1 MMKTKLLCF
10 ILLLIAITVQA
21 QKTDSLPASNVWS
34 LKQCVD
40 YALANNL
47 AVQRSNY
54 NVETAKVNLLQAKM
68 ALLPTV
74 NASASYGYN
83 WGRSVNPVTNLF
95 TTSEIR
101 SLSPNANANLILFNG
116 FRLQNSLKQNARDQ
130 QASVEDLAKVKNDI
144 SINIA
149 VYFINVVFNKE
160 QLENAK
166 FQLSSTQQQYE
177 RTKKQVEAGALPKS
191 NELNLDAQ
199 VATNELT
206 VIQRE
211 NALNLSLLQL
221 KQALQL
227 PASTPLDVDIPKV
240 EIEDLVLDQSRD
252 QIYDIARQTM
262 PEIRSA
268 QLKVESANYAAKA
281 AKGALYPRLT
291 LFGSINSNYS
301 SASEQRFV
309 SDGGAPVPTPTGA
322 YVNNGGTIVPV
333 LTDAPS
339 GSFQNTN
346 LMKDQLQ
353 DNVFRQAGI
362 QLSIPIFNGLQ
373 TRSAYQRS
381 VINKEVVT
389 IAAKETENT
398 LRQSVETAYNDAVA
412 AAKTYNSSLRQVS
425 AREEA
430 FRMTKQ
436 RFENGAANYVEYQV
450 AENDLFGAKSDLVRA
465 KYDFIF
471 KKKILDFYQGKQIEF

>member
-1 MMKTKLLCF
+1 MKTKLLCI
-10 ILLLIAITVQA
+10 ILALITVTVQA
-21 QKTDSLPASNVWS
+21 QQTDSQSTSNVWS
-34 LKQCVD
+34 LKQCID
-40 YALANNL
+40 YALSNNL
-47 AVQRSNY
+47 AVQRSTY
-54 NVETAKVNLLQAKM
+54 NVETAEINHRQAKM
-68 ALLPTV
+68 ALLPTL

-101 SLSPNANANLILFNG
+101 SLSPNASSNVTLFNG
-116 FRLQNSLKQNARDQ
+116 FRLQNSLKQNARDHE
-130 QASVEDLAKVKNDI
+130 ASKEDLAKAKNDV

-149 VYFINVVFNKE
+149 TLFITVVFNKE

-166 FQLSSTQQQYE
+166 VQLISTTQQYE

-227 PASTPLDVDIPKV
+227 PASTAFDVEVPQIDV
-240 EIEDLVLDQSRD
+240 EDLVLDQSRD

-268 QLKVESANYAAKA
+268 NLKVESATYAAKA
-281 AKGALYPRLT
+281 AKGNLYPRLSA
-291 LFGSINSNYS
+291 FASANSNYS

-309 SDGGAPVPTPTGA
+309 EDGGVPIQTPTGT
-322 YVNNGGTIVPV
+322 YVDNGGTILPV
-333 LTDAPS
+333 FTNIPS
-339 GSFQNTN
+339 GSIQNTN
-346 LMKDQLQ
+346 LLKDQLQ
-353 DNVFRQAGI
+353 DNIFRQAGI

-373 TRSAYQRS
+373 SRSTYQRS
-381 VINKEVVT
+381 VISKEVAT

-398 LRQSVETAYNDAVA
+398 LRQSVETSYNDAVA
-412 AAKTYNSSLRQVS
+412 AAKTYNSSIRQVT

-471 KKKILDFYQGKQIEF
+471 KKKILDFYQGKQLEF